1 MRITIYHAENRCEPC
16 RDMRRRMDAALR
28 GFTAA
33 TGLDA
38 SGVVEYI
45 DADTMPAAERD
56 GLGVSMVP
64 HVMARDEAGRLLF
77 NHAGRIDPA
86 QALYLL
92 NRAALRVALPPAA
105 APEVATS
112 DEFTASGTPEVATS
126 DEFPA
131 LAPSA
136 PAVFYRSYA
145 RRTPSGRR
153 ETFAEAI
160 ARSVGDLAELGQL
173 STEEAETLK
182 AEALALRVL
191 PSGRW
196 LWVGGTEWI
205 ANPHNYSGAY
215 NCTSTTVDAPEAFGL
230 MMALAM
236 MGSGTGAILERHHVA
251 KLPPIARRIALE
263 PIAPI
268 GERQTP
274 GRAET
279 VLTVGPADLA
289 VSVGDSRDGW
299 VSAYQALID
308 AAMAAPYQAPEEG
321 APSPVVLVTVD
332 LSEIRGAGAPLAG
345 FGGKANPVRL
355 PVLFERMAAILN
367 GAAGRNLS
375 PLECCLLIDEGA
387 ACVVAG
393 NIRRSAGMRQFS
405 ADDLEASRSKL
416 GLYSQAEDGSWR
428 VDPER
433 EALRMANHTRVFH
446 TRPSLE
452 EVTEA
457 VALQFQSGEG
467 AIQYAPEA
475 LARANAD
482 IFTTAKARAAFVAR
496 YEKGEGEAA
505 ILESLHRPR
514 PDGASVSR
522 EIEHRL
528 TRYGLNPCG
537 EILGADFHCNL
548 AEVHLNRLAGSSLE
562 DQARAFA
569 AAGLEVATLLRH
581 TFDVERYQYSR
592 ELDPIV
598 GVSFTGLFDFF
609 AETFGGGWLRW
620 FAAGRPATAEGK
632 NFARREANYLRHWR
646 EAVEVSVSDYC
657 REHGLKTPSRCT
669 TVQPAGTKSLLTG
682 ASSGWHPPKA
692 VRFLRRITFG
702 AHDPVALAMRDAGYA
717 VIPSPSCRDE
727 SGALLDD
734 VEDPRVT
741 EWLVEVPTAV
751 SWAGVTGAD
760 EIDLS
765 RLSAVAQFRFYMQVQ
780 KHYTTHN
787 TSATIEL
794 REEEVAPLAHEI
806 HAAMGKGY
814 ISAALLARFDVD
826 GGTFPRLPFEPITAY
841 RYDAEMVAVAA
852 RFRRPFAEALADY
865 DGAAA
870 VDLQGPAGCDSSACL
885 LAASD
890 KDADQSGKL

>member
-1 MRITIYHAENRCEPC
+1 
-16 RDMRRRMDAALR
+16 MDAAL
-28 GFTAA
+28 AA
-33 TGLDA
+33 FAASRGLDA
-38 SGVVEYI
+38 SGVVDYVDV
-45 DADTMPAAERD
+45 DALSDSERAAA
-56 GLGVSMVP
+56 GVSMVP
-64 HVMARDEAGRLLF
+64 HIVARNEAGGLLF
-77 NHAGRIDPA
+77 NYAGRITQD
-86 QALYLL
+86 QAVDLL
-92 NRAALRVALPPAA
+92 GRAACRVAMPAA
-105 APEVATS
+105 TPAAPA
-112 DEFTASGTPEVATS
+112 APAA

-131 LAPSA
+131 SAPSA

-145 RRTPSGRR
+145 RRTPSGSR
-153 ETFAEAI
+153 ETFAEAVS
-160 ARSVGDLAELGQL
+160 RSISGLAEVGDLTAEQ
-173 STEEAETLK
+173 SATLRD
-182 AEALALRVL
+182 EALALRVL

-205 ANPHNYSGAY
+205 ANPHNYSGSF
-215 NCTSTTVDAPEAFGL
+215 NCTSTTVDAPETFGL

-236 MGSGTGAILERHHVA
+236 MGSGTGAILERHHIA
-251 KLPPIARRIALE
+251 KLPPISRRIALG
-263 PIAPI
+263 PVAPI
-268 GERQTP
+268 GTRQTP

-299 VSAYQALID
+299 VSAYQAIID
-308 AAMAAPYQAPEEG
+308 AAMSAPYQAPEEG
-321 APSPVVLVTVD
+321 APSPVVAVTVD
-332 LSEIRGAGAPLAG
+332 LSEVRGAGAPLAG

-367 GAAGRNLS
+367 GAYGRNLS

-405 ADDLEASRSKL
+405 ADDVEASRSKL
-416 GLYSQAEDGSWR
+416 GLYTQAEDGSWR
-428 VDPER
+428 VDPAR

-446 TRPSLE
+446 SRPSLE

-475 LARANAD
+475 IARASAD
-482 IFTTAKARAAFVAR
+482 LFPTAASRAAFVAR
-496 YEKGEGEAA
+496 YEAGQGEAA
-505 ILESLHRPR
+505 ILEAISKRGLIA
-514 PDGASVSR
+514 DGAEVA
-522 EIEHRL
+522 HRL

-537 EILGADFHCNL
+537 EIIGADFHCNL
-548 AEVHLNRLAGSSLE
+548 SEVHLNRLVGASSE
-562 DQARAFA
+562 EQDRAFA
-569 AAGLEVATLLRH
+569 AAGLEVGALLRRG
-581 TFDVERYQYSR
+581 FDVPRYQTSR
-592 ELDPIV
+592 EIDPIV

-609 AETFGGGWLRW
+609 VHTLGVRWLEW
-620 FAAGRPATAEGK
+620 FAAGRPWTSEG
-632 NFARREANYLRHWR
+632 RRFVRKESNYLSRWR
-646 EAVEVSVSDYC
+646 RAVEASVADYC
-657 REHGLKTPSRCT
+657 KAHGLKVPNRCT

-692 VRFLRRITFG
+692 ARFLRRITFG
-702 AHDPVALAMRDAGYA
+702 AHDPVALAMRDAGYS
-717 VIPSPSCRDE
+717 ITPSPSCRDE

-751 SWAGVTGAD
+751 TWADLPGAD
-760 EIDLS
+760 AIDLAG
-765 RLSAVAQFRFYMQVQ
+765 LPAVAQFRFYMNVQ
-780 KHYTTHN
+780 KHYTAHN

-794 REEEVAPLAHEI
+794 RENEVESLAAAI
-806 HAAMGKGY
+806 HRAMGKGY

-826 GGTFPRLPFEPITAY
+826 GGTFPRLPFEPITRF
-841 RYDAEMVAVAA
+841 RYDAEMLAVSA
-852 RFRRPFAEALADY
+852 RRVRSFTAALADY

-870 VDLQGPAGCDSSACL
+870 VELQGPAGCDSSACL